1 MIKSPI
7 VKRSVR
13 INRRKTIIGL
23 EHEFWNALKEIAT
36 DHNISI
42 ERLILK
48 IDNERE
54 QSNLSSAIRLFVLGY
69 YCQQLA
75 AADQRPS
82 PRSDLP

>member
-54 QSNLSSAIRLFVLGY
+54 HPLVRSRLLLSAVSGR
-69 YCQQLA
+69 
-75 AADQRPS
+75 
-82 PRSDLP
+82 